1 MNKIVG
7 VERLAKLDVVIAGE
21 SDTNT
26 DTITD
31 RHTDTDT
38 NSHTNTD
45 SDRLLGCW
53 KNHGIELHY
62 PFVDSFLF
70 LLSSISITS
79 KIRQIHHL

>member
-26 DTITD
+26 DTD
-31 RHTDTDT
+31 ADSHT
-38 NSHTNTD
+38 NSDNDTNTD

-70 LLSSISITS
+70 LLSSISISS